1 MQTVYEIVCH
11 LKGDIRPLDR
21 KHYRRYRSAAEAV
34 QALGSYLTEGSFGH
48 YAVEES
54 RVSAGA
60 ATVDSSHVSVSL
72 PTERVHARRVV
83 AHAVPLPTA
92 ELGAAIGV
100 LSFRVQRL
108 DSEAATAAGLQI
120 GDRVVSIGGVATE
133 DAVALRTALE
143 RHEPGEVV
151 PVVIEREGQ
160 TLSLTLKLT
169 AGEPCGRY
177 ELEVLD
183 GIAVPPVTRFS
194 RIVTRKQIQVRAR
207 PLRSR

>member
-11 LKGDIRPLDR
+11 HPSGDIRSLDR

-34 QALGSYLTEGSFGH
+34 QALGSYLTEGSFGT

-92 ELGAAIGV
+92 ALGAAIGV

-108 DSEAATAAGLQI
+108 DSEAAAAGLQI
-120 GDRVVSIGGVATE
+120 GDRVVSIGGRPTE
-133 DAVALRTALE
+133 DAVALRAALE
-143 RHEPGEVV
+143 QHEPGEVV
-151 PVVIEREGQ
+151 PVEVEREGQ
-160 TLSLTLKLT
+160 ALSLTLKLT

-183 GIAVPPVTRFS
+183 GIEVPPVTRFS